1 MVGNC
6 AFSQK
11 IYKVTIFLEILN
23 LEGHPN
29 PITGS
34 RVTAIL
40 LNGWIL
46 PIGQSGEASW
56 WRVCYQRGLPRL
68 VV

>member
-1 MVGNC
+1 MTEDG
-6 AFSQK
+6 AFSHN
-11 IYKVTIFLEILN
+11 IVYVTIFKKILN

-34 RVTAIL
+34 KVMVIV

-46 PIGQSGEASW
+46 PIGGASA
-56 WRVCYQRGLPRL
+56 VKGLCLQPAQQASLRQG
-68 VV
+68 